1 MKTLMLFGLMLLSA
15 TTAQSQYFQRHVDS
29 RFEMNYRDTI
39 TRFSSFKSMLPVFT
53 QLTLALDSGSVQNSK
68 NEISQEGVLKSSSLE
83 KAIQYRREHKK
94 RKIDL
99 SPVLHILYTIYEA
112 NITSLN
118 SF

>member
-1 MKTLMLFGLMLLSA
+1 MKTLMLFGFILLS
-15 TTAQSQYFQRHVDS
+15 TTTSQCQYFQRHVDS
-29 RFEMNYRDTI
+29 RFKMNYRDTVSRY
-39 TRFSSFKSMLPVFT
+39 TSFKSMLPVSM
-53 QLTLALDSGSVQNSK
+53 QLTLALDPSSVHNSK
-68 NEISQEGVLKSSSLE
+68 KEISQEGVLKSSSLE

-112 NITSLN
+112 NITSFN